1 MTPEQIEVGGYY
13 VIDPGTEYEV
23 QFKVTRVDIT
33 IAYGFGVYPN
43 EIIDYDGWEIQALQ
57 PSTREAFNAAVD
69 RVVSKVKGEA

>member
-13 VIDPGTEYEV
+13 RSEYSESEIHV
-23 QFKVTRVDIT
+23 SKIGNRRVSGM
-33 IAYGFGVYPN
+33 IASEKACAIHKHSLYLMSLV
-43 EIIDYDGWEIQALQ
+43 